1 MSKVRAKRNLTT
13 SICLLAVICVAI
25 FSGYFLGNLI
35 TNKHFITDKFGNLT
49 TAMLRDDISKI
60 NVASVDPDDVS
71 PAIAYQVAEKVMKES
86 TRYEA
91 RGRTLVDTSAG
102 VHQESS
108 TIDRRNGDDLYF
120 GFTTYSP
127 VVKVSMQS
135 YFNIGGDV
143 NIQNGTPT
151 DGTVEHVNWSNS
163 VDEFT
168 WEEYKDYFGRY
179 ANESS
184 CFLVSTRT
192 VRESS
197 AVERDG
203 DLYKFTVVLDPEL
216 STIGYVKQI
225 GNTAGVNPAL
235 VVFNYATLTIWLD
248 EDFKF
253 VKQKKS
259 ESYSLPYAG
268 INLTLM
274 LETDLVYE
282 IE

>member
-1 MSKVRAKRNLTT
+1 
-13 SICLLAVICVAI
+13 
-25 FSGYFLGNLI
+25 
-35 TNKHFITDKFGNLT
+35 
-49 TAMLRDDISKI
+49 MLRDDISKI
-60 NVASVDPDDVS
+60 NIASVDPDDVS

-86 TRYEA
+86 THYEA

-120 GFTTYSP
+120 GFTTFSP
-127 VVKVSMQS
+127 VIKVSMQS

-163 VDEFT
+163 IDEFS
-168 WEEYKDYFGRY
+168 WEGYKEYFGRY

-184 CFLVSTRT
+184 CFLVSTKT
-192 VRESS
+192 VLESS
-197 AVERDG
+197 VVERDG

-225 GNTAGVNPAL
+225 GNTAGVNPSL
-235 VVFNYATLTIWLD
+235 VEFKYATLTVWLD
-248 EDFKF
+248 SDFRF
-253 VKQKKS
+253 VKQQKS
-259 ESYSLPYAG
+259 ESYALPYAG
-268 INLTLM
+268 IHLTLI